1 MPQRSNITV
10 SVLCIC
16 TAFSASGDIHAS
28 SCATGLLRNHRLPGM
43 VANSLCLRAS
53 SNAGRARYFFTTYNI
68 ALLIAVTIFALAIP
82 TMFAVTISVTIIPI
96 ADYPIAILFVT
107 MTPIAVFF
115 VIMTPI
121 AMIPI
126 AVLQFTAQ
134 VAEVQVCCS
143 CICLIGY

>member
-1 MPQRSNITV
+1 VAT
-10 SVLCIC
+10 
-16 TAFSASGDIHAS
+16 S
-28 SCATGLLRNHRLPGM
+28 SLLLRH
-43 VANSLCLRAS
+43 S
-53 SNAGRARYFFTTYNI
+53 SDAGRTRYFYNTYTI

-96 ADYPIAILFVT
+96 ADYPIADFFVT